1 MTSTT
6 NKDDIYHEKEL
17 ILNTLKTSLGFA
29 SVGLLVAALQNSYYD
44 SNTRGGDSTVF
55 TKYGS
60 TITGFGK
67 LSYFLVAVKNRFF

>member
-1 MTSTT
+1 MSSPT
-6 NKDDIYHEKEL
+6 NKDDVYHEKEL

-29 SVGLLVAALQNSYYD
+29 GVGLLIAAVQNSYID
-44 SNTRGGDSTVF
+44 SNTRATIF

-67 LSYFLVAVKNRFF
+67 VIFTSMILIS

>member
-1 MTSTT
+1 MSSTH
-6 NKDDIYHEKEL
+6 KDDVYHEKEL

-29 SVGLLVAALQNSYYD
+29 GVGLLVAAVQNSYHD
-44 SNTRGGDSTVF
+44 SNTRASTVF

-67 LSYFLVAVKNRFF
+67 LFYLL